1 MSAEENKAMFRR
13 LMDEVVNK
21 GNLDII
27 DELVAADVV
36 EHEELLPGLP
46 QNREG
51 VKQFFAILRSA
62 FPDIKATI
70 EDVIAEGDKVVARG
84 TMSGTHQGEFMGIPA
99 TGKKVSFGAIDI
111 LRITNG
117 KFVEHWGLT
126 DSMAMMQQLG
136 VIPGPGAG

>member
-70 EDVIAEGDKVVARG
+70 EDVIAEGDRVVARG